1 MKQFKNTLVTTSCII
16 FLLFLLNSGIVIAQI
31 DSDLNRNALKNE
43 IGITR
48 LQSFYD
54 NNKKFTSV
62 TSIEYLRKFENK
74 SAIIGRVNYADRT
87 AVNGVQLEAESYLV
101 HSPTYYSFA
110 SVGVANKAA
119 FPKFKAAYSLNR
131 NFNKG
136 WEGELGYRYLRAE
149 KMDIHSIIWGV
160 GKYIGNYW
168 LNLKGYII
176 DDAGKFHHSYRFTGR
191 YYVNDELDYLTL
203 ILSAGTSPDD
213 RNRNFEYSNFGSFL
227 SKSVAL
233 GYKKTFKRNFGTS
246 IVGVWNNQKISDND
260 YLNQFD
266 LYFSLS
272 KSF

>member
-1 MKQFKNTLVTTSCII
+1 MKQLKKIIVTTLNII
-16 FLLFLLNSGIVIAQI
+16 FLLFLLNPGLASGQI
-31 DSDLNRNALKNE
+31 DLIEDRNTLNNE
-43 IGITR
+43 IGLTH

-54 NNKKFTSV
+54 NNKKTNSV
-62 TSIEYLRKFENK
+62 TSLEYIRKFENK
-74 SAIIGRVNYADRT
+74 SAIIGRVNYADRN
-87 AVNGVQLEAESYLV
+87 AVNGVQFEAESYLV
-101 HSPTYYSFA
+101 HSPAYYSFA
-110 SVGVANKAA
+110 ALGIANNVA
-119 FPKFKAAYSLNR
+119 FPEFKAAYSLNR

-149 KMDIHSIIWGV
+149 KMDIHSATWGV

-176 DDAGKFHHSYRFTGR
+176 DDAGKLHHSYRFTGR

-213 RNRNFEYSNFGSFL
+213 RSRNFEYSNFGSFL

-233 GYKKTFKRNFGTS
+233 GYKKTFRRNLTAS
-246 IVGVWNNQKISDND
+246 IVGAWNNQKISDTD

-266 LYFSLS
+266 IYFSLS